1 MVSTSAILQKW
12 PPTVFYWCCSST
24 NGYNSKFYSKKKNVC
39 CHHFLWCSLESESY
53 LATFFF
59 FWILY
64 SFICNTWS
72 PEYKHVVHV
81 LQVIFSCAGLNKAE
95 PYLCTLDSSVEIT
108 PSFMVMYVAAQLFSV
123 LALYSLWEGI
133 FPSSLH
139 LDTVRTPGIL
149 RWVKCQKCFYIRD
162 HWYLSYWC
170 LIIYYRLV
178 GLLTWLFL

>member
-1 MVSTSAILQKW
+1 MDTIPSFTPRKKMFAVIIFCDAPLSLNHTW
-12 PPTVFYWCCSST
+12 PP
-24 NGYNSKFYSKKKNVC
+24 
-39 CHHFLWCSLESESY
+39 
-53 LATFFF
+53 FFF
-59 FWILY
+59 FFGILY